1 MDIERIKNGNTKYLA
16 KNVVYYSEIGSTQ
29 DEIRKLAEN
38 NVTGGTLV
46 ITDNQTSGHGTK
58 GRTWNVEGGKN
69 INMSFVIKVLLMS
82 LGFFLIL
89 AIRDSF
95 QVYIE
100 DVALGIANKDEQQ
113 KIIIKIEVS
122 RRIGTLILSTLF
134 TLILMRYELVVVEFI
149 LLILSIIEIFISKQ
163 LCNKLSK
170 MKKEN

>member
-1 MDIERIKNGNTKYLA
+1 M
-16 KNVVYYSEIGSTQ
+16 
-29 DEIRKLAEN
+29 
-38 NVTGGTLV
+38 
-46 ITDNQTSGHGTK
+46 
-58 GRTWNVEGGKN
+58 
-69 INMSFVIKVLLMS
+69 
-82 LGFFLIL
+82 IL

-149 LLILSIIEIFISKQ
+149 LLILSIVEIFISNQ
-163 LCNKLSK
+163 LCNKLTK
-170 MKKEN
+170 MRREKLA